1 MTSTLLLAALERVV
15 PIIAFLLA
23 VTLFAELA
31 DRAGVFDVAG
41 HWIARQGRHRLWLLW
56 LLFALFAV
64 TCTVFLS
71 LDTTAVLLTP
81 VALAIARQ
89 IDAAPRAFALTTL
102 WIANTG
108 SLLLP
113 VSNLTNLLAMHE
125 FEVMGVGH
133 LDYVRL
139 ALLPGLVAIAVTLA
153 VIVALHWRDLS
164 RWYAVDPP
172 ADPHDQVLLRLA
184 MVTCLLVG
192 PAFAVGLP
200 PWAVASA
207 AALVLVVGTLWR
219 ARSLLRGLSLPWVM
233 AGGFAALTVVVSW
246 AHDSG
251 HLGWLTDAAGAGQ
264 GVGDLLR
271 LAGVSATTSNVA
283 NNLPAYLALEP
294 AGSGSPLRLMAVLIG
309 ANVGPLVTPW
319 ASLATLL
326 WLQRCRARGV
336 HWRLWRL
343 ALGGLACAGLSVVAA
358 TVTLALV
365 ASR

>member
-1 MTSTLLLAALERVV
+1 VTSDLLLAALERVV

-23 VTLFAELA
+23 VTLCAELA

-89 IDAAPRAFALTTL
+89 IGASPRPFALTTL

-125 FEVMGVGH
+125 FEAMGIDH
-133 LDYVRL
+133 LGYVRL
-139 ALLPGLVAIAVTLA
+139 ALVPGLVAIAVTLA
-153 VIVALHWRDLS
+153 VIVALHWRDLFS
-164 RWYAVDPP
+164 SYAVDPP
-172 ADPHDQVLLRLA
+172 SAPHDRVLLRLA

-200 PWAVASA
+200 PWAVASVAA
-207 AALVLVVGTLWR
+207 AALVVATGWR

-233 AGGFAALTVVVSW
+233 AGGFALLTVIVSW

-251 HLGWLTDAAGAGQ
+251 HLTWLTQAAGTGS

-271 LAGVSATTSNVA
+271 VTGVSAMTSNVA

-294 AGSGSPLRLMAVLIG
+294 AGAGSPVRLLAILIG

-336 HWRLWRL
+336 QWRLWRL
-343 ALGGLACAGLSVVAA
+343 ALGGLACAGAAVVAS
-358 TVTLALV
+358 TVALAL
-365 ASR
+365 A